1 MGEDVPKD
9 KETEDTHTEEE
20 VACCD
25 PSILDIKG
33 KGRNAIVIAAGAD
46 CDSSDLRETI
56 LKQVSNAL
64 KGRENVVMTRLND
77 EVLEKLDAL
86 VEIELFKSRS
96 EAAAFFIAE
105 GVNSRKDL
113 FDKVMPT
120 MEEIRKLKE
129 GLKQSID

>member
-25 PSILDIKG
+25 PSNLDIKG
-33 KGRNAIVIAAGAD
+33 REAIVIAAGAD

-56 LKQVSNAL
+56 LKQVSKAL

-77 EVLEKLDAL
+77 EVLDKLDAL

>member
-9 KETEDTHTEEE
+9 KEDEDTTCEE
-20 VACCD
+20 VECCD
-25 PSILDIKG
+25 LSNLDIEG
-33 KGRNAIVIAAGAD
+33 KGRKAIVIAAGAD
-46 CDSSDLRETI
+46 CDSTDLRETI
-56 LKQVSNAL
+56 LKQVSKAL

-77 EVLEKLDAL
+77 EVLDKLDAL